1 MIRVSA
7 IIFSRMSSTRLPG
20 KALLPVGGVPLIERV
35 IKRCKLIKGVQK
47 VIVAT
52 STDSSDDI
60 LNSFLKKNN
69 FEVFRGSL
77 NDVLDRAIQCARK
90 YNIDAFFRVCGDRP
104 LFSYKLA
111 MNAIDI
117 FSSENYDLITN
128 TYDTKLYPGMT
139 VELISTSALV
149 RTTSYDLS
157 ANDKEHITT
166 AFYKYENDFK
176 IKKIFL
182 KHDDI
187 YKREPLAVDTFD
199 DLKRIE
205 KFFL

>member
-1 MIRVSA
+1 MIPVSA

-35 IKRCKLIKGVQK
+35 IQRCSLINGIQK

-60 LNSFLKKNN
+60 LASYLKKNN
-69 FEVFRGSL
+69 FEFFRGSL
-77 NDVLDRAIQCARK
+77 NNVLDRAIECARK

-104 LFSYKLA
+104 LFSYKI
-111 MNAIDI
+111 AIKAKDI
-117 FSSENYDLITN
+117 FSNGNYDLITN
-128 TYDTKLYPGMT
+128 TYDTSLYPGMT
-139 VELISTSALV
+139 IELVSTSALV
-149 RTTSYDLS
+149 RTTSYALS
-157 ANDKEHITT
+157 ASDKEHITA

-182 KHDDI
+182 KHGRTH
-187 YKREPLAVDTFD
+187 KRVSLAVDTFD
-199 DLKRIE
+199 DLKRVE
-205 KFFL
+205 KLFL